1 MQKRRIRMQLLT
13 LIDNFLR
20 YLVFYLRNNCYIINI
35 LICTILKL
43 VFCARGRNL

>member
-20 YLVFYLRNNCYIINI
+20 YLVFYLKNNCYIINI
-35 LICTILKL
+35 L
-43 VFCARGRNL
+43 NLHNSEACFLCKR